1 MGLFEP
7 HGGYRRGDGQADL
20 TGRLR
25 GSGVSGPALKCG
37 RIRQGAE
44 DVPVAWAAGTFG
56 AFRGKGVPLRPGP
69 CPAGRQVR
77 EGQRPAPDPAGE
89 KRPPRAGR
97 ALAGGFGPRLDKDQ
111 RGAVAG
117 AMAPA
122 IDAVTALSSVRAG
135 PGNAI
140 RVSPARAGRC
150 PVDRQVRERQRSAPD
165 PAGSKRPPGAG
176 RALARALVP
185 RPGKDQPGAGPRA
198 MAPGRML
205 KAHAGAGVSRFP
217 VRQPVRPALF

>member
-97 ALAGGFGPRLDKDQ
+97 ALAGGFGPRLTKDQ

-122 IDAVTALSSVRAG
+122 SEAVTVLSLVRAG
-135 PGNAI
+135 KGNAP
-140 RVSPARAGRC
+140 RFPARAGRC
-150 PVDRQVRERQRSAPD
+150 PVDRQVQAPRKASARPGGREAP
-165 PAGSKRPPGAG
+165 ARGGSGAG
-176 RALARALVP
+176 RGLWPHRIGCTR
-185 RPGKDQPGAGPRA
+185 RPGPGRWPGQERVLRKVSLLSLLADYGAGTSSDPC
-198 MAPGRML
+198 
-205 KAHAGAGVSRFP
+205 
-217 VRQPVRPALF
+217 